1 MKVGFI
7 GIGNMGWP
15 MATNLVRAGHE
26 VLVYDSNAER
36 CAEFARTQGGTAAR
50 SPAEFAGMDF
60 LITMLPTGAIVREVL
75 LNPNSGVAQHLTA
88 PTLVI
93 DMSSSE
99 PGGTRALGAELAK
112 RGVVLL
118 DAPVSGAVPRAKLG
132 TLTIMLGGDDSAA
145 MERAKP
151 VLQGMGNQI
160 FETGGL
166 GTGHAMK
173 ALNNFVA
180 GACYT
185 AAAEALLIG
194 RRFGLDGHRMIDIM
208 NVSTGRNFNT
218 EVVMKEQVL
227 DRRFSSGFALGL
239 LAKDVKIAA
248 DLAREVKFDAPMTRL
263 VNDRYALARESLG
276 ASRDCTEALLSWDK
290 PLAE

>member
-15 MATNLVRAGHE
+15 MATNLVKAGHE
-26 VLVYDSNAER
+26 VLVFDTHPQR
-36 CAEFARTQGGTAAR
+36 CAEFARTQGGAVAKTAAD
-50 SPAEFAGMDF
+50 FAAVRF
-60 LITMLPTGAIVREVL
+60 LITMLPTGPIVREAL
-75 LNPNSGVAQHLTA
+75 LDANTGVAPHLT
-88 PTLVI
+88 PGTLVI

-99 PGGTRALGAELAK
+99 PAGTRALGEELAG
-112 RGVVLL
+112 RSLVLL
-118 DAPVSGAVPRAKLG
+118 DAPVSGAVPRAKSG
-132 TLTIMLGGDDSAA
+132 TLTIMLGGDDREA

-151 VLQGMGNQI
+151 VLLGMGNQV

-173 ALNNFVA
+173 ALNNYIA
-180 GACYT
+180 AACY
-185 AAAEALLIG
+185 AASAEALLVG
-194 RRFGLDGHRMIDIM
+194 RRFGLDPHRMLDII

-218 EVVMKEQVL
+218 EVVMREQVVE
-227 DRRFSSGFALGL
+227 RKFNSGFALGL

-248 DLAREVKFDAPMTRL
+248 DLARTVKLDAPLTRL
-263 VNDRYALARESLG
+263 VNERYAMARETLG
-276 ASRDCTEALLSWDK
+276 ATRDCSEALLSWDN